1 MKESPPHPDDSP
13 QSRRTFVRNMTLGA
27 AVLGSGAAGSVAAAI
42 AEATKGGERRPGVA
56 LMGLGLYSRGQLG
69 PAFLNTKVCRF
80 AGVVTG
86 SRPKGASWS
95 RQYGFPEKNI
105 WSYEAIHEM
114 AGNPDIDIVYVVT
127 PNGLHAE
134 HAIKAAEAGK
144 HVICE
149 KPMANSV
156 ADCDAM
162 IAACGKANVRL
173 SIGYRLQFDP
183 HHIELDRLARDRD
196 FGLLNR
202 MSGEHSW
209 TFVERAWR
217 IEKSLSGGGPL
228 MDVGIYVIQAACRG
242 AMAQPLAVTARE
254 LPKTNPGLFNEV
266 EETIEWT
273 MEFPGGATCE
283 ASSSYARNGNRF
295 RAEGANG
302 WIEIEPAYGY
312 GGLAVRTSRG
322 RLDIPSVPQQALE
335 MDDFASCILTGRE
348 SPIPGSM
355 GRDHMAVIEAI
366 YRSAEEGGKRI
377 EVRRP

>member
-1 MKESPPHPDDSP
+1 
-13 QSRRTFVRNMTLGA
+13 MTLGA
-27 AVLGSGAAGSVAAAI
+27 AFLGSGAAGALAAEVG
-42 AEATKGGERRPGVA
+42 EAAKGGERKLGVA

-69 PAFLNTKVCRF
+69 PGLLRTKLCRF

-86 SRPKGASWS
+86 SHAKGAKWS
-95 RQYGFPEKNI
+95 RHYGFPERNI
-105 WSYEAIHEM
+105 WSYDTIHEM
-114 AGNPDIDIVYVVT
+114 AGNSDVDIVYVVT

-134 HAIKAAEAGK
+134 HAIRAAAAGK

-162 IAACGKANVRL
+162 IAACAKANVKL

-183 HHIELDRLARDRD
+183 HHIELDRLAREKD

-242 AMAQPLAVTARE
+242 AMGQPVAVTARE
-254 LPKTNPGLFNEV
+254 LPKTNPRLFNEV

-273 MEFPGGATCE
+273 MEFPGGVTCE
-283 ASSSYARNGNRF
+283 GSSSYSRDGNRF
-295 RAEGANG
+295 RAEGAKG
-302 WIEIEPAYGY
+302 WIQIEPAFGY
-312 GGLAVRTSRG
+312 GGLRVRTSRG
-322 RLDIPSVPQQALE
+322 PLDFPEVPQQSFQ
-335 MDDFASCILTGRE
+335 MDDFASCILAGRE
-348 SPIPGSM
+348 SPVPGPM
-355 GRDHMAVIEAI
+355 GRDHMAIIEAI
-366 YRSAEEGGKRI
+366 YRSAADGGRRI
-377 EVRRP
+377 EVRRA